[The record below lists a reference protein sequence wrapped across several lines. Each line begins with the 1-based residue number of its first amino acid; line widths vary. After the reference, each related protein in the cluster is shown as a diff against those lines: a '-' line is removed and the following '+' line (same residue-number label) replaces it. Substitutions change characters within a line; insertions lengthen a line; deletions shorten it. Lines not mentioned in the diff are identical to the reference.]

1 MVARR
6 GERIEVAP
14 DACRRVRSRHHHAG
28 PVRSWDTQNP
38 PGRDGIGS
46 RSVALACV
54 AALLAAQ
61 RPPGVSCGLPAMALA
76 HSGERVLPSRSGFL
90 NGLLGREFVAEVD
103 AALSRVA
110 ESPLQ
115 YQVLHR
121 ETRRAIVH

>member
-28 PVRSWDTQNP
+28 PVRSWDTQSP

-90 NGLLGREFVAEVD
+90 NGLLAEAGCTTGTIRLASEGR
-103 AALSRVA
+103 RRQ
-110 ESPLQ
+110 SPEAG
-115 YQVLHR
+115 VPM
-121 ETRRAIVH
+121 VS